1 MYSYITKHILSSVHP
16 TTWLHTE
23 VFYLLSALCRYIRGI
38 VDGGEHDIILEAT
51 FEQELLNW
59 RADQCDPL
67 WEKTTDAF
75 CRHGLILLY
84 RLCGRSSRLA
94 SSLIPSGMDGDAW
107 RIQGSLDTNTVIR
120 RHAINVL
127 YSLLSIPISSPQSAV
142 QSIPFLTAGGELVQS
157 DLSLRDDVQSRFF
170 ALYSTSRISGNLA
183 ARRLLIDLWG
193 RKDQGDDTTWLE
205 LMLKKSWRLRV
216 GW

>member
-1 MYSYITKHILSSVHP
+1 MSNWSSLNELREGTLTHFIVGAFIYRDMSCSLLVEPTEQIAINTPSMYSYITKHIPSSVHP
-16 TTWLHTE
+16 ITWLHTE

-120 RHAINVL
+120 RHTINVL

-142 QSIPFLTAGGELVQS
+142 QSIPFLTAGGELVQPQ
-157 DLSLRDDVQSRFF
+157 RWC
-170 ALYSTSRISGNLA
+170 AI
-183 ARRLLIDLWG
+183 
-193 RKDQGDDTTWLE
+193 
-205 LMLKKSWRLRV
+205 
-216 GW
+216 